1 MVWIV
6 DRLVGAGCITRF
18 GQQSKALICEQ
29 IGNAESYMLGRIK
42 GRMILI
48 GEFDDGWYIVNYA
61 DTPDNSFGFGP
72 IPPTK

>member
-1 MVWIV
+1 
-6 DRLVGAGCITRF
+6 
-18 GQQSKALICEQ
+18 
-29 IGNAESYMLGRIK
+29 MLGRIK